1 MAELTRIQQY
11 MKDRR
16 RVLLDDGRTGKIIRL
31 DTAYPGHK
39 TTVSLW
45 TESHEGP
52 REAKVDIRRVVGL
65 APQEA
70 TA

>member
-1 MAELTRIQQY
+1 MADLIRLQQY
-11 MKDRR
+11 MKERR

-31 DTAYPGHK
+31 DTAYPGHR
-39 TTVSLW
+39 TIVSLW
-45 TESHEGP
+45 TESLEGP
-52 REAKVDIRRVVGL
+52 REAKVDIQRVVGL

>member
-1 MAELTRIQQY
+1 MADLSRIQQY
-11 MKDRR
+11 MKNKR

-31 DTAYPGHK
+31 DTVYPGK
-39 TTVSLW
+39 TTIVSLW
-45 TESHEGP
+45 TESLEGP
-52 REAKVDIRRVVGL
+52 REARVDICRVVGL